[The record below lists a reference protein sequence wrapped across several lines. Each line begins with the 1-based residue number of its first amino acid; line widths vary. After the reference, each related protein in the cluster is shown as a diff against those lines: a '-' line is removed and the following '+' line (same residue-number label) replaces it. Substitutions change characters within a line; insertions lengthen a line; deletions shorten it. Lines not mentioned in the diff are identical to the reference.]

1 MIRTP
6 SYRTLWVV
14 ECRRTVSGRSPTAD
28 GNTNDMT
35 TTRWTTLATATVV
48 AVGVALVSVGSP
60 AGATTKRTK
69 RATTTTVEKRPLRTD
84 SRPPTSR
91 PETTRP
97 DTTDPDRTSTEV
109 PKSETSSSI
118 PEPSKPTRLEP
129 VSSTPAQTEPPRTSV
144 PKSEPPRTEP
154 PKTEPPKTE
163 PPRTEPPRTVPT
175 SQPPTQQPSTE
186 IRTPSTIGLRCTV
199 VERNVRCEWSGE
211 ANGAVRYLLLRGH
224 SGDTAGRVIGPFDL
238 SVHSAIDIAPTSKLT
253 FNYLLLAQDASGKN
267 AAHSDPVSVTIP

>member
-1 MIRTP
+1 M
-6 SYRTLWVV
+6 
-14 ECRRTVSGRSPTAD
+14 TA
-28 GNTNDMT
+28 
-35 TTRWTTLATATVV
+35 TRWTTLATATVV
-48 AVGVALVSVGSP
+48 AVGMALVSVGSP
-60 AGATTKRTK
+60 VGATTKRTK

-97 DTTDPDRTSTEV
+97 DTTTPDRTSTEV
-109 PKSETSSSI
+109 PKIETSSST

-129 VSSTPAQTEPPRTSV
+129 VSSAPAQTEPPRTSV

-163 PPRTEPPRTVPT
+163 PPRTVPT
-175 SQPPTQQPSTE
+175 SQPPATQPSTE
-186 IRTPSTIGLRCTV
+186 IRTPSTLGLRCTV
-199 VERNVRCEWSGE
+199 VERNVRCEWSGD

-238 SVHSAIDIAPTSKLT
+238 SVHSAIDVAPTSKLT
-253 FNYLLLAQDASGKN
+253 FNYLVIAQDASGKN
-267 AAHSDPVSVTIP
+267 SAHSDPVSVTIP

>member
-1 MIRTP
+1 
-6 SYRTLWVV
+6 
-14 ECRRTVSGRSPTAD
+14 
-28 GNTNDMT
+28 MT
-35 TTRWTTLATATVV
+35 TTRWTTLATATLV

-60 AGATTKRTK
+60 VGATTKRTK

-84 SRPPTSR
+84 SRPPTSG

-97 DTTDPDRTSTEV
+97 DTTRPDTTSPDRTSTEA
-109 PKSETSSSI
+109 PKIETSSST
-118 PEPSKPTRLEP
+118 PEPSKPTRLET
-129 VSSTPAQTEPPRTSV
+129 VSSAPAQTEPPRTSV

-163 PPRTEPPRTVPT
+163 PPKTEPLRTEPPRTVPT
-175 SQPPTQQPSTE
+175 SQPPTSQPPAAQPSTE
-186 IRTPSTIGLRCTV
+186 IRTPSTLGLRCTV

-211 ANGAVRYLLLRGH
+211 TNGAVRYLLLRGH

-238 SVHSAIDIAPTSKLT
+238 SVHSAIDVAPTSKLT
-253 FNYLLLAQDASGKN
+253 FNYLVIAQDASGKN